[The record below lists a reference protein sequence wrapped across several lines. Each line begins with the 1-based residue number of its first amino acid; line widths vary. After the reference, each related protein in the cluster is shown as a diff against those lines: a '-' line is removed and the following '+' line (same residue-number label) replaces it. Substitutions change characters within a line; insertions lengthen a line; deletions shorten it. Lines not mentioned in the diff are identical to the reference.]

1 MAEKEYVPPSK
12 KRKLSLSLRNR
23 FKAGTHDELEDLS
36 KVKMTK
42 NTIQS
47 TRWAMKN
54 FQDWFIGYNDR
65 NPDNQ
70 CPDEILLP
78 CCSVDTLSKWL
89 CVYVAKARSQTGE
102 AYPPT
107 TVHSLLSG
115 ILRHTKSVNPMYP
128 NFFDKNDPLFS
139 TFNVTLDNLFKN
151 LRSEGVGATSK
162 HTQGISAQE
171 ENLLWTSGV

>member
-1 MAEKEYVPPSK
+1 MYL
-12 KRKLSLSLRNR
+12 RKLSLLLKNR
-23 FKAGTHDELEDLS
+23 FKAATNDELEDLS

-47 TRWAMKN
+47 TRWTMKN
-54 FQDWFIGYNDR
+54 
-65 NPDNQ
+65 
-70 CPDEILLP
+70 EILLSS
-78 CCSVDTLSKWL
+78 CFFDTLSKWL
-89 CVYVAKARSQTGE
+89 CVYVAETRSQTGE

-115 ILRHTKSVNPMYP
+115 ILRHMKSVNPMYP
-128 NFFDKNDPLFS
+128 NFFDKNDPSFF

-162 HTQGISAQE
+162 HTQGISAEE
-171 ENLLWTSGV
+171 ENLLWTSGVLNDSTPLGLLRAVFFYNGKCFCLRGG